1 MGFTAQELA
10 EMARADAE
18 IEASFHLTNEEVAAG
33 RVFDREAILDSL
45 DSQSRARRE
54 AQRRWYEAN
63 KEKVSEAQ
71 RRWYE
76 ANKEKVSEA
85 QRRYREAN
93 KEKVSEGK
101 RALRGLREDLGLSLR
116 AFAALLG
123 VSRQTVWNWENVK
136 EPAHWRDIISK
147 FKEDTEHV

>member
-1 MGFTAQELA
+1 MGFTAQDLA

-18 IEASFHLTNEEVAAG
+18 IEASFRLTNEEVAAG

-54 AQRRWYEAN
+54 AQRR
-63 KEKVSEAQ
+63 
-71 RRWYE
+71 
-76 ANKEKVSEA
+76 
-85 QRRYREAN
+85 YREAN

-101 RALRGLREDLGLSLR
+101 RALRGLRADLGLSLR

-123 VSRQTVWNWENVK
+123 VSRQTVWNWENIK
-136 EPAHWRDIISK
+136 EPVHWRDIISK

>member
-45 DSQSRARRE
+45 DSQSRARR
-54 AQRRWYEAN
+54 
-63 KEKVSEAQ
+63 EAQ